1 MVQPLLYQGKV
12 DTCEHSLLCSH
23 VYLCVRLCAHHVSLS
38 CNHNHMPTLQSEAEY
53 AAKNKRG
60 SPVRSRTKGRRHTAI
75 PKGINDVLN
84 PHILQVQ

>member
-1 MVQPLLYQGKV
+1 M
-12 DTCEHSLLCSH
+12 LCSR

-38 CNHNHMPTLQSEAEY
+38 RNHNHAPNSQQSEAEY

-60 SPVRSRTKGRRHTAI
+60 SPVRSRAKGRRHTAI